1 MKKII
6 LCVFSAFVLV
16 SIHAQKIKSYDFNV
30 NIDVTSK
37 QIHVKGTMIVDFKT
51 KDSISLVLWKY
62 SSIHSIRSNQSP
74 LHYNFDTIAPSSM
87 YYIQKGGNLTLVK
100 SVKSKP
106 QQKVFIEYSC
116 DMSRL
121 NGWVQSFSDNWIELN
136 YYSAWFPV
144 KGGNFTSNFNIT
156 IGESYNITGSGVV
169 SQKNGGW
176 NMKQNWGGFDN
187 VIIASKKL
195 KSKLLIEKDAR
206 IELGYSELT
215 ESAADSALAESKFT
229 YNLFD
234 SIFGNLG
241 KTNLKLVLNT
251 YEDGGG
257 YSRKNFIS
265 WWSKKYDFNT
275 RCGLSHEIGHLW
287 WSGANAT
294 TWEDWL
300 NESFAEYCKLLF
312 IRERISPRVYNLNVK
327 SFREW
332 SQNTPA
338 IWGLNRDDPKAY
350 TVLYQKGALILTEF
364 EQKVGTEQFFE
375 FLRLV
380 RKEKVRTTADFLSLT
395 EQHFSKE
402 LRDWLENK
410 LKTF

>member
-1 MKKII
+1 MRKVI
-6 LCVFSAFVLV
+6 LSIVNAFILTL
-16 SIHAQKIKSYDFNV
+16 IQAQEIKSYDFGVDINV
-30 NIDVTSK
+30 ASK
-37 QIHVKGTMIVDFKT
+37 QIHVKGTMVVDFKT
-51 KDSISLVLWKY
+51 EDSISLVLWKY
-62 SSIHSIRSNQSP
+62 SSIHSIRSNQSQ
-74 LHYNFDTIAPSSM
+74 LHYNFDTIAPSAV
-87 YYIQKGGNLTLVK
+87 YYIQKGGNLTLVRPI
-100 SVKSKP
+100 KSKP

-116 DMSRL
+116 DMRRL

-156 IGESYNITGSGVV
+156 IDENYNVTGSGVV
-169 SQKNGGW
+169 MKKNKGW
-176 NMKQNWGGFDN
+176 NMTQNRGGFDN

-195 KSKLLIEKDAR
+195 KSKLLVEKDTR
-206 IELGYSELT
+206 IELAYSELT
-215 ESAADSALAESKFT
+215 ESAADSALSECSFTIHFFES
-229 YNLFD
+229 LFGRLD
-234 SIFGNLG
+234 NP
-241 KTNLKLVLNT
+241 NLKLSLNT
-251 YEDGGG
+251 YENGGG

-275 RCGLSHEIGHLW
+275 RCGLSHEIGHFW
-287 WSGANAT
+287 WHRANTT

-312 IRERISPRVYNLNVK
+312 IRERISPHVYNLNVK
-327 SFREW
+327 FFKER

-338 IWGLNRDDPKAY
+338 IWRLNRDDPNAY
-350 TVLYQKGALILTEF
+350 NVLYQKGALILTEF
-364 EQKVGTEQFFE
+364 EEKVGKEPFFE

-380 RKEKVRTTADFLSLT
+380 RKENVRTTADFLSLT

-402 LRDWLENK
+402 LRDWLDDK